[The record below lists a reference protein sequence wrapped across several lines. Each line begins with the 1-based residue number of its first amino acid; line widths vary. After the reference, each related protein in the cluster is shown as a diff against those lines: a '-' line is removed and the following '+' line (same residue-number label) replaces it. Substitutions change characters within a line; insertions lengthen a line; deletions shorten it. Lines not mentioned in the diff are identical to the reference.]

1 MRGASAGNLA
11 EVGLWT
17 NDGDGV
23 EFCVLEGQGCVAV
36 LQEDSTLF
44 GDAAGG
50 IEAAFDVNHT
60 FLCREIDE
68 ASGEFGAEDA
78 PDVIVDFGKRNFAGQ
93 HGFL

>member
-1 MRGASAGNLA
+1 
-11 EVGLWT
+11 VQT

-23 EFCVLEGQGCVAV
+23 EFCAIEGKGCVAV

-44 GDAAGG
+44 GDAASG

-68 ASGEFGAEDA
+68 ASGELGAEDPA
-78 PDVIVDFGKRNFAGQ
+78 DVIVDFGKRNFAGLY
-93 HGFL
+93 GFF